1 MTVEKTTV
9 ITDADLT
16 RLESMIRSLRGVGDP
31 YGAHVRELQEHVRRA
46 TLVPAREVEADVV
59 TMNSRVRM
67 RDLESGR
74 NATFTLVY
82 HGDAGTFDE
91 RLSVLS
97 PLGIR
102 ALGARVGEILEWE
115 VPRGV
120 RRLVIERVLYQPEH
134 EKEFDL

>member
-31 YGAHVRELQEHVRRA
+31 YRAHVRELQEHVRRA
-46 TLVPAREVEADVV
+46 ALVPAREVEPDVV
-59 TMNSRVRM
+59 TMNSRVRA
-67 RDLESGR
+67 RDQDSGR
-74 NATFTLVY
+74 VETFTLAY
-82 HGDAGTFDE
+82 HGDSGMFDG

-102 ALGARVGEILEWE
+102 ALGARVGDIVEWE

-120 RRLVIERVLYQPEH
+120 RRRVIERILYQPEH